1 MSCGGHGIFAMSF
14 DFTKNLWEPTHVIVG
29 IFCVVLLLLG
39 NNKSK
44 AFFLVLLMLWDFTFD
59 I

>member
-1 MSCGGHGIFAMSF
+1 MSCGGHGTFAMSF

-29 IFCVVLLLLG
+29 IFCVVLLMLG
-39 NNKSK
+39 ANKSK
-44 AFFLVLLMLWDFTFD
+44 AFFLIDALGFH